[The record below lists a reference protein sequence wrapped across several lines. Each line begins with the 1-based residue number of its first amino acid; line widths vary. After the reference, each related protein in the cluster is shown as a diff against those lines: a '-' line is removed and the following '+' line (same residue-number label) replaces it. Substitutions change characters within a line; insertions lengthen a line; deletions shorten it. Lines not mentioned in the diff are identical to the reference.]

1 MVPIGRRCVEDN
13 ALNKR
18 NLARWLVLLAFLSL
32 AACGLTTTSTGRYV
46 SDATVAQLLPGKT
59 DADWVRLVLGEP
71 DERRIGPGE
80 SETWVWHHRRT
91 RREHKLGAETEWIE
105 RITFVAFTRDGR
117 IERAWIEQ
125 DRSPGWPE

>member
-1 MVPIGRRCVEDN
+1 MRHVAC
-13 ALNKR
+13 
-18 NLARWLVLLAFLSL
+18 WLVLLALLPL
-32 AACGLTTTSTGRYV
+32 AGCGFTTTNTGRYV
-46 SDATVAQLLPGKT
+46 SDATAAQLLPGKT
-59 DADWVRLVLGEP
+59 DADWVRIVLGEP
-71 DERRIGPGE
+71 DERRIAAGE
-80 SETWVWHHRRT
+80 GETWVWHHRRT

>member
-1 MVPIGRRCVEDN
+1 MRHAARC
-13 ALNKR
+13 
-18 NLARWLVLLAFLSL
+18 LVLLAFLPL

-46 SDATVAQLLPGKT
+46 SDATVAQLLPGNT

-91 RREHKLGAETEWIE
+91 RREHELGATTEWIE
-105 RITFVAFTRDGR
+105 RITFVALTRDGR
-117 IERAWIEQ
+117 IERALIEE
-125 DRSPGWPE
+125 DRSPGWSD